1 MIRQS
6 AVALAAAIALA
17 TAATPAA
24 GTIAWTPLGTVANA
38 SDPSVW
44 ELEVFD
50 VTALIAGAGSAVL
63 SFELRNDA
71 PAALYTASA
80 TVTAVEF
87 GVEGADYFARLAYA
101 AGGNSSHWRDMRLA
115 LDGSLLRDQYGA
127 FDDHRGDEYLGTA
140 YQGGYPANNIL
151 GETGPDAGIYRLSA
165 PAAGIP
171 EPATGVVLAGA
182 LAALAARARARRQ

>member
-1 MIRQS
+1 MPRR
-6 AVALAAAIALA
+6 AVAAFAVAFAAAAAPLPAAAI
-17 TAATPAA
+17 
-24 GTIAWTPLGTVANA
+24 IVWTPLGTATNA

-44 ELEVFD
+44 ELESFD

-71 PAALYTASA
+71 PAALYTASS

-87 GVEGADYFARLAYA
+87 GIDGADYFARFAYA
-101 AGGNSSHWRDMRLA
+101 GGGNSSHWRDVRLA

-127 FDDHRGDEYLGTA
+127 FDDHRGDENLGTA
-140 YQGGYPANNIL
+140 YQGAYPANNIL

-165 PAAGIP
+165 PAADIP

-182 LAALAARARARRQ
+182 LSAIAARVRARRQ